1 MNYFTDP
8 SPFFG
13 RYAWT
18 FFALQILIA
27 LAGAYMAFSY
37 RDRVQFR
44 ETLFRNLGRAL
55 LVVGGIGI
63 LIAALRL
70 FNVPV
75 LHQRL
80 WFYVQLVVE
89 LGLAGYVY
97 YYFRNVYPQQL
108 AQAKQA
114 PRRGSPGR
122 QLASQGAGTP
132 TPVAPPEPRP
142 EPITRRG
149 EARRERKRRS
159 K

>member
-18 FFALQILIA
+18 FFALQIIVA

-44 ETLFRNLGRAL
+44 ETFFRNLGRAFL
-55 LVVGGIGI
+55 IVGGVGI
-63 LIAALRL
+63 LIGALRL

-75 LHQRL
+75 LNQRL
-80 WFYVQLVVE
+80 WFYVQLVIE
-89 LGLAGYVY
+89 LGLAGYIY
-97 YYFRNVYPQQL
+97 YYLRNIYPQQL
-108 AQAKQA
+108 AQARQA
-114 PRRGSPGR
+114 PKRGTPGR
-122 QLASQGAGTP
+122 QLASQSAGNATSATP
-132 TPVAPPEPRP
+132 PAPRP

-149 EARRERKRRS
+149 EARRERKRKGR
-159 K
+159 